1 MMNKNEAITIFLATL
16 ILTFVISLVT
26 SSKIF
31 LYTLISVFIIIITNI
46 LAKKITSYYLDSSIE
61 VRLWEIK
68 RYGFKPKTHFKNP
81 FPAGLF
87 IPIILLVLS
96 LGYFKW
102 MASLTFDI
110 KNKVHRAAKRHGLY
124 SFSEISENHLGLI
137 AASGVVV
144 NLILAIAGYLIG
156 YNTFAKLNIF
166 YAFFNLLPL
175 SDLDGNKIFF
185 GSLILWSFL
194 ASITLIGLAYVF
206 LVI

>member
-1 MMNKNEAITIFLATL
+1 MINKNEAVAIGLATL
-16 ILTFVISLVT
+16 ILAFVISTVT
-26 SSKIF
+26 SSKLF
-31 LYTLISVFIIIITNI
+31 LYTLLSVFIIIIVNI
-46 LAKKITSYYLDSSIE
+46 MAKKITSYYLDSSIE